1 MNKKG
6 FTLVE
11 VLTVIVLLSLIL
23 GIAVPNIT
31 KASKKAKERTLLTKV
46 KNIEKAAILY
56 GQDHRGDFD
65 INNSTYNQNNTNK
78 EKFKYCLNGD
88 TVINNCYYFNKGN
101 SIIVENLIENSEGKK
116 YINADD
122 ESGNIVNPTDKEKK
136 LNSCKIQIYKKYGK
150 IYAVYLKESDDPNDK
165 CWK

>member
-46 KNIEKAAILY
+46 KNIEKAAVLY
-56 GQDHRGDFD
+56 GQDHRED
-65 INNSTYNQNNTNK
+65 
-78 EKFKYCLNGD
+78 
-88 TVINNCYYFNKGN
+88 FNKSGGCYIESN
-101 SIIVENLIENSEGKK
+101 HYDECMKIITVDDLIKEDTNEKK

-122 ESGNIVNPTDKEKK
+122 ESGNIINPTDKDKT
-136 LNSCKIQIYKKYGK
+136 LNNCQIQIYKKYGK
-150 IYAVYLKESDDPNDK
+150 IYAVYLNKEKDTN
-165 CWK
+165 CWVQS